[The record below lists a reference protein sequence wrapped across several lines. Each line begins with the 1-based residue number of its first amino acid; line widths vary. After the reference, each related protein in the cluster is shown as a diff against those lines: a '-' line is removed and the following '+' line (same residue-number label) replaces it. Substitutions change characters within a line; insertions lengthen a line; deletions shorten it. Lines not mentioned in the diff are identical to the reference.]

1 MCEYM
6 SIWVYIYTIIKTS
19 FFARMDSVQV
29 FILIYYFNL
38 FSNIFHQQLE
48 YFMVKQQTNKPKPKI
63 HTWLEFHKDQ
73 IRAKPYF
80 SQTKF

>member
-1 MCEYM
+1 
-6 SIWVYIYTIIKTS
+6 
-19 FFARMDSVQV
+19 MDSVQV

-48 YFMVKQQTNKPKPKI
+48 YFMVKQQTNKLKPKI

-73 IRAKPYF
+73 IQTKPYF
-80 SQTKF
+80 SQTKFWHDAIFLSHSTLQFRESI